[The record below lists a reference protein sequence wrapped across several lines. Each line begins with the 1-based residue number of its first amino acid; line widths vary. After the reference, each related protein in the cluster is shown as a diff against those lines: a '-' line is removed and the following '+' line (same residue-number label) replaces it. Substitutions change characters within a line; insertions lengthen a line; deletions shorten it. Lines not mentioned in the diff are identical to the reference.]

1 MKSKM
6 YWILAALYF
15 TFLVNNSF
23 SAQEQR
29 VWIMEFRI
37 AAHPIED
44 ANLVQKSRNDDRL
57 KIYEDGILVGTW
69 VKTQKSAEQE
79 LKKNPE

>member
-29 VWIMEFRI
+29 VWTMEFRI